1 MPNAARTPGRNIRV
15 HDDVWKAAQ
24 KRAKAEGTTVTAEVV
39 RFLEEYSGTQTP
51 EEPRAAWGSLKR
63 QS

>member
-1 MPNAARTPGRNIRV
+1 MPNAPRTPTRAIRV

-24 KRAKAEGTTVTAEVV
+24 ERAKAEGTTVTAEVV
-39 RFLEEYSGTQTP
+39 RFLERYSKTQTP
-51 EEPRAAWGSLKR
+51 NEPRAPWGSLKQ